1 MNKELPT
8 MVGNGLTYIL
18 AAIQQNEVLQIIEF
32 VFSAILT
39 IVILIYRIWHW
50 WKEAKKDGKI
60 TEEEL
65 NELGGIVEDTK
76 NGGDKK

>member
-1 MNKELPT
+1 MNKEIPT

-32 VFSAILT
+32 VFSAVLT
-39 IVILIYRIWHW
+39 IVILVYRIWHW

-65 NELGGIVEDTK
+65 NELGEIIEDTK

>member
-1 MNKELPT
+1 MNKEIPS

-32 VFSAILT
+32 VLSAILT
-39 IVILIYRIWHW
+39 LVILIYRIWHW
-50 WKEAKKDGKI
+50 WREAKKDGKI

-65 NELGGIVEDTK
+65 NELGEIIEDTK